1 MKLLGKSLGVV
12 VALAVRCAIAGPASC
27 DTPATLPGFNNAA
40 LPDPF
45 LFNDGTPVLTKD
57 DWTCRRQQLG
67 ALIQGYEAGFLPPAP
82 ETLTGTFSLS
92 GHTGN
97 LTVFAANDGKSISGS
112 IPIPA
117 GIAVLNYANSAIAQQ
132 NTASS
137 RGIGTFFQLYG
148 SNATASAMTAWVN
161 PAALINTQRI
171 GVTGC
176 SRDGKG
182 ALMAGAF
189 EERIALT
196 IPQESGSGNSG
207 SLVQTATE
215 IVMENVWFSVNFE
228 NFVNTLNVLPYDHHS
243 LMAMV
248 APRGLVAYENTD
260 FIWLSP
266 VSAFGDSVGARTV
279 FQALG
284 VEDNLGFEQIGGH
297 EHCVWPANLTASL
310 DAFID
315 RFLLGQN
322 VSTEGFF
329 ATNNVFNGVSFNS
342 SLWLNFTVP
351 TLT

>member
-1 MKLLGKSLGVV
+1 M
-12 VALAVRCAIAGPASC
+12 
-27 DTPATLPGFNNAA
+27 
-40 LPDPF
+40 
-45 LFNDGTPVLTKD
+45 
-57 DWTCRRQQLG
+57 
-67 ALIQGYEAGFLPPAP
+67 
-82 ETLTGTFSLS
+82 
-92 GHTGN
+92 
-97 LTVFAANDGKSISGS
+97 
-112 IPIPA
+112 
-117 GIAVLNYANSAIAQQ
+117 AQQ
-132 NTASS
+132 NDQSS
-137 RGIGTFFQLYG
+137 RGVGTFYELYG
-148 SNATASAMTAWVN
+148 SNATASSMTAWVWGVSRIIDILEET

-196 IPQESGSGNSG
+196 IPQESGSGGDSGWRLSLFEQNSG

-243 LMAMV
+243 LMALV

-266 VSAFGDSVGARTV
+266 VSAFGDNVGARTV

-284 VEDNLGFEQIGGH
+284 VEDNHGFEQIGGH
-297 EHCVWPANLTASL
+297 AHCVWPANLTASL
-310 DAFID
+310 DAFINK
-315 RFLLGQN
+315 FLLDED
-322 VSTEGFF
+322 VSTAGFF
-329 ATNNVFNGVSFNS
+329 STNMVFNGVSFNS
-342 SLWLNFTVP
+342 SQWLNFSIP

>member
-1 MKLLGKSLGVV
+1 
-12 VALAVRCAIAGPASC
+12 
-27 DTPATLPGFNNAA
+27 
-40 LPDPF
+40 
-45 LFNDGTPVLTKD
+45 
-57 DWTCRRQQLG
+57 
-67 ALIQGYEAGFLPPAP
+67 LPPAP

-97 LTVFAANDGKSISGS
+97 LTVFAANDGKSISFSSPITYPTGTAPAGGWPLMIAYEGGS

-148 SNATASAMTAWVN
+148 SNATASAMTAWVWGVSRIIDILEET

-196 IPQESGSGNSG
+196 IPQESGSGGDSGWRISLFEQNSG

-315 RFLLGQN
+315 KFLLGQN

-342 SLWLNFTVP
+342 SQWLNFTVP